1 MTKGLLIL
9 SLKRAIWTFLQVVAS
24 MITVGAAIQEIEWI
38 KIGSI
43 AATAAVYSFIKSIIV
58 GVPENIKTDGVLIVD
73 DSDEEKTKWL
83 FNVETDLDDIYKKKS
98 INLVVKNKEE

>member
-1 MTKGLLIL
+1 MTKELLIL

>member
-1 MTKGLLIL
+1 MTKELSIL
-9 SLKRAIWTFLQVVAS
+9 SLKRAVWTFLQVVLS
-24 MITVGAAIQEIEWI
+24 MITVGVAIWEIEWV
-38 KIGSI
+38 KIASI
-43 AATAAVYSFIKSIIV
+43 AATAALYSFIKSIVV

>member
-1 MTKGLLIL
+1 MTKELIIL
-9 SLKRAIWTFLQVVAS
+9 SLKRAVWTFLQVVLS
-24 MITVGAAIQEIEWI
+24 MITVGVAIWEIEWV
-38 KIGSI
+38 KIASI
-43 AATAAVYSFIKSIIV
+43 AATAALYSFIKSIVV